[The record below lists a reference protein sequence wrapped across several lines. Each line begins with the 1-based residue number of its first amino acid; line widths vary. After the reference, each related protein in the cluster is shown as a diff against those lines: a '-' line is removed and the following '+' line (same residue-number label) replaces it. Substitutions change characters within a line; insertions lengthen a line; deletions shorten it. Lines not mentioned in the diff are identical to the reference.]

1 MERLYNLWEFTCV
14 LFDLHC
20 MSESDEVVNIN
31 FRVNRNNEV
40 GLASAI
46 CLRAIDGGAENAVGL
61 RNMQD
66 RKIRNQMSIPEN
78 AEE

>member
-1 MERLYNLWEFTCV
+1 
-14 LFDLHC
+14 